1 MKLNQLG
8 TRLTWL
14 LLAALLLPILA
25 ACGGTAPGGTTT
37 GDASVAASAQGAA
50 GGATETSAAAT
61 TAASAAATTAAS
73 AAATTAAS
81 AAASVAASAA
91 GGTGSEDTANFLVYG
106 NPGEPDSLDAFQTT
120 SGQALTVAEQIEE
133 TLIARGTTGD
143 LEPLLAESWEANG
156 DSTEW
161 TFKLRQ
167 GVKFHD
173 GTDFNAD
180 AVVFNFE
187 RAGNPN
193 SEFGFREQGLV
204 YPIIADLFGGDMG
217 DPASA
222 LQSVEAVDEN
232 TVRFVMSRP
241 FPLLPELLSATYFS
255 LSSPEAVRAAG
266 ATYGTAAGGVVGTG
280 AFKLEAWNAGENIIL
295 TRNEDYWGDKA
306 KMPGAVVRF
315 IADAPAR
322 FAELQAGAI
331 DFTLGL
337 APDVRET
344 IQSDAN
350 LTEPQVDP
358 FNVAYIA
365 INTSDKPFDDVR
377 VRQAI
382 AHAINKQEILDAF
395 YGGVGEVAN
404 TFLPEA
410 MQEYRP
416 TDAPTYEYDPEKAK
430 ALLAEAGFPNGFDTM
445 TLSDGTQTAL
455 EFWYMPVSRPYY
467 STPKPVAE
475 AFAAQLADVGIQVEL
490 KTEDWGV
497 YLDNVDAAK
506 KHGMWML
513 GWTGDYNDPNNF
525 LYTFFGPTGQEQQ
538 GYSNPRIIEL
548 LDQARGA
555 TSQEEA
561 VRIFQEAQTLIAQ
574 EVPRIPVVHAP
585 PVYAAKKALQGW
597 EPSPF
602 GHEPW
607 KGLSIQ
613 K

>member
-1 MKLNQLG
+1 MKFQHARL
-8 TRLTWL
+8 RLTWV

-25 ACGGTAPGGTTT
+25 ACGGTAPTTT
-37 GDASVAASAQGAA
+37 TTEPSVAGSAASEASASTEASAAAPSVAASV
-50 GGATETSAAAT
+50 EAT
-61 TAASAAATTAAS
+61 TAASAS
-73 AAATTAAS
+73 AAG
-81 AAASVAASAA
+81 SAA
-91 GGTGSEDTANFLVYG
+91 GGSGETAQFLVYG
-106 NPGEPDSLDAFQTT
+106 NPGEPDSIDALQTT

-133 TLIARGTTGD
+133 TLVARGTTGE
-143 LEPLLAESWEANG
+143 LEPLLAESWESNDDA
-156 DSTEW
+156 TEW

-187 RAGNPN
+187 RAGNPA
-193 SEFGFREQGLV
+193 SEFGFRDQGKV
-204 YPIIADLFGGDMG
+204 YPIIADLFGGDIG

-222 LQSVEAVDEN
+222 LGGVEKVDDY
-232 TVRFVMSRP
+232 TVKFEMTRP

-255 LSSPEAVRAAG
+255 LSSPEAVRKAG
-266 ATYGTAAGGVVGTG
+266 ANYGTPEGGAVGTG
-280 AFKLEAWNAGENIIL
+280 AFVFESWNAGENIIL
-295 TRNEDYWGDKA
+295 TRNEDYWGEKA
-306 KMPGAVVRF
+306 KMPGAVIRF

-331 DFTLGL
+331 DFTIGL

-344 IQSDAN
+344 IKSDAN
-350 LTEPQVDP
+350 LTEPEVDP

-365 INTSDKPFDDVR
+365 MNLSAKPLDDPK

-410 MQEYRP
+410 MQEFR
-416 TDAPTYEYDPEKAK
+416 APNAPVYEYDPEKAK
-430 ALLAEAGFPNGFDTM
+430 ALLAEAGFPNGFNTM
-445 TLSDGTQTAL
+445 TLSDGTETAL

-475 AFAAQLADVGIQVEL
+475 AFAAQLADVGIEVEL

-506 KHGMWML
+506 KQGMWML

-525 LYTFFGPTGQEQQ
+525 LYTFFGPTGQQQQ
-538 GYSNPRIIEL
+538 GYDNPRIIEL
-548 LDQARGA
+548 LDEARSA
-555 TSQEEA
+555 PSQEDA
-561 VRIFQEAQTLIAQ
+561 VRLFQEAQTLIAQ
-574 EVPRIPVVHAP
+574 DVPRIPIVHSP
-585 PVYAAKKALQGW
+585 PVYAAKQSLQGW
-597 EPSPF
+597 TPSPF

-607 KGLSIQ
+607 KGLSIE

>member
-1 MKLNQLG
+1 VKFHHARF
-8 TRLTWL
+8 RLTWL

-25 ACGGTAPGGTTT
+25 ACGGPATTT
-37 GDASVAASAQGAA
+37 PEASVAAPSVAA
-50 GGATETSAAAT
+50 SVSTE
-61 TAASAAATTAAS
+61 ASAAAP
-73 AAATTAAS
+73 
-81 AAASVAASAA
+81 SVAASVEASASASAPASASAA
-91 GGTGSEDTANFLVYG
+91 GSAASGATGETAQFLVYG
-106 NPGEPDSLDAFQTT
+106 NPGEPDSIDALQTT

-133 TLIARGTTGD
+133 TLIARGTTGE
-143 LEPLLAESWEANG
+143 LEPLLAESWEPNG
-156 DSTEW
+156 DATEW

-187 RAGNPN
+187 RAGNPT
-193 SEFGFREQGLV
+193 SEIGFRDQGKT
-204 YPIIADLFGGDMG
+204 YPIIADLFGGDIG

-222 LQSVEAVDEN
+222 LGGVEKVDDS
-232 TVRFVMSRP
+232 TVRFTMTRP

-255 LSSPEAVRAAG
+255 LSSPEAVRKAG
-266 ATYGTAAGGVVGTG
+266 VAYGTPEGGAVGTG
-280 AFKLEAWNAGENIIL
+280 AFVFESWNAGENIIL
-295 TRNEDYWGDKA
+295 TRNEDYWGEKA
-306 KMPGAVVRF
+306 KMPGAIIRF

-331 DFTLGL
+331 DFTIGL
-337 APDVRET
+337 PPDVRET
-344 IQSDAN
+344 ITSDPN
-350 LTEPQVDP
+350 LVEPEVDP
-358 FNVAYIA
+358 FNIAYVAMNVSA
-365 INTSDKPFDDVR
+365 KPLDDPK

-404 TFLPEA
+404 SFLPPA
-410 MQEYRP
+410 MEEFRA
-416 TDAPTYEYDPEKAK
+416 TSAPTYEYDPEKAK
-430 ALLAEAGFPNGFDTM
+430 ALLAEAGFPNGFNTM
-445 TLSDGTQTAL
+445 TLSDGTETAL

-467 STPKPVAE
+467 ATPKPVAE
-475 AFAAQLADVGIQVEL
+475 AFAAQLADVGIEVEL

-506 KHGMWML
+506 KQGMWML

-525 LYTFFGPTGQEQQ
+525 LYTFFGPTGQQQQ

-548 LDQARGA
+548 LDEARSA
-555 TSQEEA
+555 PSEADA
-561 VRIFQEAQTLIAQ
+561 VRLFQEAQTLIAQ
-574 EVPRIPVVHAP
+574 DVPRIPIVHAP
-585 PVYAAKKALQGW
+585 PVYAAKQTLQGW
-597 EPSPF
+597 TPSPF

>member
-1 MKLNQLG
+1 MKLNLLR

-14 LLAALLLPILA
+14 LLVTLLLPILA
-25 ACGGTAPGGTTT
+25 ACGGTAPAGTTT
-37 GDASVAASAQGAA
+37 GEASVAASTGTT
-50 GGATETSAAAT
+50 GGGTETSAAAT
-61 TAASAAATTAAS
+61 TAASAEATTAAS
-73 AAATTAAS
+73 AEATTAAS
-81 AAASVAASAA
+81 AEATAAASVA
-91 GGTGSEDTANFLVYG
+91 GGTGSDDTANFLVYG
-106 NPGEPDSLDAFQTT
+106 NPGEPDSIDAFQTT

-133 TLIARGTTGD
+133 TLVARGTSGD

-161 TFKLRQ
+161 TFKLRE

-173 GTDFNAD
+173 GTDFNAE

-187 RAGNPN
+187 RAGNPT
-193 SEFGFREQGLV
+193 SEFGYRDQGKT
-204 YPIIADLFGGDMG
+204 YPIFGELFGGDMG

-222 LQSVEAVDEN
+222 LKAVEAVDEN

-255 LSSPEAVRAAG
+255 LSSPEAVKEAG
-266 ATYGTAAGGVVGTG
+266 ANYGTPEGGAVGTG
-280 AFKLEAWNAGENIIL
+280 AFTFESWNAGENIIL
-295 TRNEDYWGDKA
+295 VRNEDYWGEKA

-322 FAELQAGAI
+322 FAELQAGSI
-331 DFTLGL
+331 DFTIGL

-344 IQSDAN
+344 IQGDAN

-358 FNVAYIA
+358 FNIAYLA
-365 INTSDKPFDDVR
+365 MNVSDKPFDDVR

-410 MQEYRP
+410 MQEFRP
-416 TDAPTYEYDPEKAK
+416 TDAPVYEYDPEKAK

-497 YLDNVDAAK
+497 YLDNVDQAK

-525 LYTFFGPTGQEQQ
+525 LYTFFGPSGQQQQ
-538 GYSNPRIIEL
+538 GYNNPTIIEQ
-548 LDQARGA
+548 LDEARGA

-561 VRIFQEAQTLIAQ
+561 IKIFQQAQTLIAQ
-574 EVPRIPVVHAP
+574 EVPRIPIVHAP

-597 EPSPF
+597 QPSPF

-607 KGLSIQ
+607 KTISIE